1 MPKCY
6 GFSLGCKVN
15 AYETRQIIAALLS
28 KGYEESDD
36 PSNSDVILL
45 NTCAVTSTAS
55 QKSRQHIRRF
65 RHLAP
70 QAILAVMGCYSKE
83 VGEEVLRLGADIAVG
98 TEGRLLLLDAIERYK
113 KEGKPLCLVNK
124 GRFKAEPY
132 EDLRFLS
139 APKTVRAYVKI
150 QDGCDKFCSY
160 CAIASL
166 RGPSRSRL
174 PESIFYEVK
183 DLLAKGVKEI
193 VLSGVEIGNY
203 GLDLGDGS
211 YRLGEL
217 LNDLLSFFPKLERLR
232 VSSLDAS
239 EISPSFLEA
248 YRRYPSFMPHFHLSL
263 QSGSLTVLKRMR
275 RQYDPQMYLNA
286 LSSLRSIRPE
296 TAITTDIIV
305 GFPLESEEEW
315 AETVSFARKAAFAD
329 IHVFPFSSRPGT
341 YAATLKEVEP
351 MVKKRRVHELLA
363 VAKELRSDYERAFY
377 GQKLPVLFET
387 YDEVR
392 QIATGHSPNFL
403 LMKAKATASPI
414 GKTQFVICD
423 KDTILD

>member
-403 LMKAKATASPI
+403 LMKAKATVSPI

>member
-363 VAKELRSDYERAFY
+363 IAKELRSDYERAFY

-403 LMKAKATASPI
+403 LMKAKAAASPI

>member
-15 AYETRQIIAALLS
+15 AYETRQIIAALMS

-36 PSNSDVILL
+36 PSKSDVVIL
-45 NTCAVTSTAS
+45 NTCAVTSTAG

-70 QAILAVMGCYSKE
+70 QAVLAVMGCYSKE
-83 VGEEVLRLGADIAVG
+83 VGEEVLRLGADIVVG
-98 TEGRLLLLDAIERYK
+98 TEGRLLLLDAIDRYK

-124 GRFKAEPY
+124 GRLKEEPY

-139 APKTVRAYVKI
+139 VPKTVRAYVKI

-160 CAIASL
+160 CAIATL

-203 GLDLGDGS
+203 GMDLGDGR

-217 LNDLLSFFPKLERLR
+217 LNDLLSSFPELERLR

-248 YRRYPSFMPHFHLSL
+248 YRKYPSFMPHFHLSL
-263 QSGSLTVLKRMR
+263 QSGSLAVLKRMR
-275 RQYDPQMYLNA
+275 RHYDPQMYLNA
-286 LSSLRSIRPE
+286 LSSLRYIRPE

-363 VAKELRSDYERAFY
+363 VAKELRGDYQRAFY
-377 GQKLPVLFET
+377 GQKFPVLFET
-387 YDEVR
+387 YDEIR

-403 LMKAKATASPI
+403 LMKAKTAASPI
-414 GKTQFVICD
+414 GKTQFVICG

>member
-403 LMKAKATASPI
+403 LMKAKAAASPI

>member
-15 AYETRQIIAALLS
+15 AYETRQIIAALTGQ
-28 KGYEESDD
+28 GYEESED
-36 PSNSDVILL
+36 PSNSDVIVL

-70 QAILAVMGCYSKE
+70 HAVLAVMGCYSKE
-83 VGEEVLRLGADIAVG
+83 VGEMVLRLGADIAIG
-98 TEGRLLLLDAIERYK
+98 TEGRLLLLEAIENYK
-113 KEGKPLCLVNK
+113 KDGKPLCLVE
-124 GRFKAEPY
+124 KARSKEGEF

-139 APKTVRAYVKI
+139 NPKTVRAYVKI

-166 RGPSRSRL
+166 RGRSRSRL
-174 PESIFYEVK
+174 PESVFYEIK
-183 DLLAKGVKEI
+183 DLLSKGVKEI

-203 GLDLGDGS
+203 GMDLGDGS

-217 LNDLLSFFPKLERLR
+217 LNDLLSSFPELERLR

-239 EISPSFLEA
+239 EISSSFLEA
-248 YRRYPSFMPHFHLSL
+248 YRKYPSFMPHFHLSL
-263 QSGSLTVLKRMR
+263 QSGSPPVLRRMR
-275 RQYDPQMYLNA
+275 RHYDPQTYLNA

-305 GFPLESEEEW
+305 GFPSESEEEW
-315 AETVSFARKAAFAD
+315 METLSFVKKAAFAD

-341 YAATLKEVEP
+341 YAATLKEVDP
-351 MVKKRRVHELLA
+351 MTKKRRAHELLDL
-363 VAKELRSDYERAFY
+363 AKRLRNDYERSFY

-387 YDEVR
+387 YDEVK
-392 QIATGHSPNFL
+392 QEASGHSPNFL
-403 LMKAKATASPI
+403 LMKTKSASSLV
-414 GKTQFVICD
+414 GQTRLVICD